1 MMMMDQSESTENY
14 KYLADLSPR
23 QYLQRKSD
31 SSFASRD
38 LAISGNA
45 DSSVVSYANLARFQL
60 YTTLRDS
67 FAGEL
72 SPVHNTLPADDTNS
86 EVVNANNKVAQKRE
100 SDETL
105 MFLQSL
111 LDEKVTRAGNE
122 AWNELKSALDEG
134 GLSFAYSD

>member
-1 MMMMDQSESTENY
+1 MIFQSESTENY
-14 KYLADLSPR
+14 KYLAELSPR

-31 SSFASRD
+31 SSFSSRD

-60 YTTLRDS
+60 FTTRDS

-72 SPVHNTLPADDTNS
+72 SPVHNTLPADDTSS
-86 EVVNANNKVAQKRE
+86 EVINASNKMVQKRE

-111 LDEKVTRAGNE
+111 LDEKVTKAGNE

>member
-1 MMMMDQSESTENY
+1 MYQSESTENY
-14 KYLADLSPR
+14 KYLADLPPLR
-23 QYLQRKSD
+23 YLQRK
-31 SSFASRD
+31 
-38 LAISGNA
+38 A
-45 DSSVVSYANLARFQL
+45 DSSSVSRSLAIIGGADSSTVRYANLERFEL
-60 YTTLRDS
+60 YTTTPDS

-72 SPVHNTLPADDTNS
+72 SSRHKTLPADDTNS
-86 EVVNANNKVAQKRE
+86 EMVKAKNIMTQKGE

-111 LDEKVTRAGNE
+111 LDVKVTEAGNE